1 MPSLGRNNKKKTQK
15 GRHAAR
21 KSASSAR
28 AAGRLKNKN
37 GKGRSSRAG
46 VGGYW
51 RRRWTDFR
59 VRLDESR
66 KMALFVGLSLL
77 TIASYIAWAT
87 GVFVWAGQKIDQ
99 GTERALIAGGFSIQQ
114 VQVEG
119 RNKTDLEALK
129 AALGVERGSSILH
142 YDTDMARERV
152 EKLDWVSAAQVIR
165 FLPNTIHVVIVER
178 SPIAIWQLQ
187 KQLHLIDRSGTV
199 VGEASGDA
207 YLRLPLVVGP
217 GAAKDA
223 AKIFDLMDQYPELKS
238 QIDAYVRIGERR
250 WNLRL
255 KSGMD
260 IQLPAERE
268 DRALAKLVAY
278 DEEHHLLTQ
287 AIEVIDMRLPDRI
300 YLKLVDDKA
309 AKIWPPG
316 TET

>member
-1 MPSLGRNNKKKTQK
+1 MPSLGRNKKTTK

-28 AAGRLKNKN
+28 AAGRLKNKG
-37 GKGRSSRAG
+37 GKSGSSRAG

-66 KMALFVGLSLL
+66 KMALFVGLSVF
-77 TIASYIAWAT
+77 TIAIYLAWAT
-87 GVFVWAGQKIDQ
+87 GIFVWAGHKIDS
-99 GTERALIAGGFSIQQ
+99 GTERALVASGFSIQQ

-119 RNKTDLEALK
+119 RNKTDVDALK
-129 AALGVERGSSILH
+129 AALDIERGSSILH
-142 YDTDMARERV
+142 YNTALARDRI

-165 FLPNTIHVVIVER
+165 FLPDTIHVVIVER

-199 VGEASGDA
+199 VGEALDDA

-217 GAAKDA
+217 GAAADA
-223 AKIFDLMDQYPELKS
+223 AKIFDLMDRYPDLKN
-238 QIDAYVRIGERR
+238 QVEAYVRIGERR

-255 KSGMD
+255 KNGMD

-268 DRALAKLVAY
+268 DQALAKLIAY
-278 DEEHHLLTQ
+278 DAEHHLLTQ